1 MAKRKCGRGSKG
13 FTLIELLLVISV
25 IALIASVVVSR
36 LGNVEQE
43 ARVTVSVSNLGD
55 VTRTIDAYVAR
66 NKGRLPNSFDSLLNS
81 ADLTE
86 IYPGNGVANQNNGV
100 YDAWLTPG
108 TLTTGE
114 FTSLGRNL
122 TPRADGTIYLD
133 LYDHDPAATDANA
146 STTTNNVT
154 ARSTQLIPGASPV
167 LPEVA
172 IVNPTRVQGGV
183 TVTSAVY
190 QAFNLDPA
198 DTSFRVVAFGIGP
211 RCTMVGDRKAG
222 FAEAPLIQDIAPNQE
237 FGYHRPIVLI
247 RVQNAGAYFAEVIGV
262 VTSYGKNA
270 TALRAFLPK

>member
-1 MAKRKCGRGSKG
+1 MAKHKFGRSSEG

-25 IALIASVVVSR
+25 IALVASVVVSR
-36 LGNVEQE
+36 VGSVEQE
-43 ARVTVSVSNLGD
+43 ARVTVSISNLAD
-55 VTRTIDAYVAR
+55 VTRTIDAHVVR
-66 NKGRLPNSFDSLLNS
+66 NKGRLPNGFDSLLSS

-146 STTTNNVT
+146 STSNV
-154 ARSTQLIPGASPV
+154 AVRSTQLIPGASPV

-190 QAFNLDPA
+190 QAFNLDPT
-198 DTSFRVVAFGIGP
+198 DTSFRIVAFGVGP
-211 RCTMVGDRKAG
+211 RCTLVGDRKAG

-237 FGYHRPIVLI
+237 FGYHRPIVLV